1 MTIYALSSGPGT
13 SGVAIISIS
22 GSEASSVIKKL
33 TGKEIPQPRMATLS
47 KNKQYQ
53 HF

>member
-1 MTIYALSSGPGT
+1 MTIYALSSGPGV
-13 SGVAIISIS
+13 SGVAIIRVS
-22 GSEASSVIKKL
+22 GSEASKLIKAL
-33 TGKEIPQPRMATLS
+33 TGKEVPSPRIATLR